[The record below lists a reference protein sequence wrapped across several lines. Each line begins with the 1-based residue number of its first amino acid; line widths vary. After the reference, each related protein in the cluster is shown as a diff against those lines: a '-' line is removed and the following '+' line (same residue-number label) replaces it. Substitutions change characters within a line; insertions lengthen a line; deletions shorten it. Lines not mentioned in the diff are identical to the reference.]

1 MVYISGKPA
10 DNDKGFVKTT
20 LVSGSYEY
28 NYDRQAMRT
37 LGFTVTD
44 DASQADLIIGA
55 AALDEQALAAVK
67 SGTPTSVT
75 APRP

>member
-1 MVYISGKPA
+1 MTDAPAALAIPKAPVVYISGKPA

-44 DASQADLIIGA
+44 DASQADLIIGR
-55 AALDEQALAAVK
+55 
-67 SGTPTSVT
+67 G
-75 APRP
+75 RPG